1 MTLCVE
7 PGHTSFKPPPHP
19 LLAHVSQQPAIHTL
33 LASAVRLYFNLAFN
47 NLISNTSD
55 GQKAGFKSHHFAHD
69 VVRHA
74 SVMEDEGMRKDE
86 DR

>member
-33 LASAVRLYFNLAFN
+33 ASAVRLYFNLAFN

-55 GQKAGFKSHHFAHD
+55 GQKAGIKSHHFAHD